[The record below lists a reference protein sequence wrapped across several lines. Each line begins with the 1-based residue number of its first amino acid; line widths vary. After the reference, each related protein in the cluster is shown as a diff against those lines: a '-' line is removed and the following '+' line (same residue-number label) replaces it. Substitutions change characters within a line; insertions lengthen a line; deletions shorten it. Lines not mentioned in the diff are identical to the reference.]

1 MRIYNGKLFMNWRY
15 LIQKFYLSVRRN
27 GIIPTIRKSGK
38 YIRKKFKKINKTP
51 LVESYPLV
59 SILIPVL
66 NGKDY
71 FDLCLCSLIDSINE
85 MPFEVII
92 IDQGSTD
99 GTLEMVKKF
108 IQGNPNIILIENAL
122 NLGFAKAINQGAEI
136 ARGKYLVI
144 ANSDLI
150 FSKGWLFPLVKCAT
164 EDYSIGVVSPL
175 TNFVG
180 EGKQIDID
188 AVNIKI
194 NEIDE
199 YANKIKN
206 RDCITFIPD
215 RLVFFCVLIPKNIFH
230 LIGGLDEIYDLGNYE
245 DDDFCLRAR
254 LNGFHLAIC
263 NNSFVYHHGSKTF
276 KNQKIDYKS
285 LMQRNEKIFYSR
297 VYEFA
302 TNPTLMKYKQ
312 SKQNE
317 ISVIVRTKDRSH
329 LLKQC
334 LFSLLNQ
341 TYQNFEVIIVNDGEV
356 DVVLDKGFYNSLNIK
371 TVLGKKR
378 GRSAALNTG
387 LMESTGEFICYLDD
401 DDIFYPFHLELM
413 IENIKHN
420 PEVVLLYS
428 DTNKSL
434 CWEKNDLIIPVERE
448 RFNNKEFNYFDL
460 QVENWIPL
468 ISVIHRKNV
477 INKVGLFDESLLMF
491 EDWDLFLRLASIGKI
506 KRLPKITNEY
516 RFIASEKTIDSTLLQ
531 REIAVEYKK
540 QIYKKYPIESEEIVR
555 QRELSIQESILQV
568 RWLRSKKD
576 QISTY
581 DIAKFLAG
589 FQF

>member
-1 MRIYNGKLFMNWRY
+1 MNWRY
-15 LIQKFYLSVRRN
+15 LIQKFLLSVRRN
-27 GIIPTIRKSGK
+27 GIVPTLKKSGK
-38 YIRKKFKKINKTP
+38 LIQKKFEKTNKKP

-59 SILIPVL
+59 SVLIPVL

-71 FDLCLCSLIDSINE
+71 FELCLCSLINSINGI
-85 MPFEVII
+85 PFEVII

-99 GTLEMVKKF
+99 GTLEIVKKF

-150 FSKGWLFPLVKCAT
+150 FSKGWLFPLVKCAA

-188 AVNIKI
+188 AVNIKT

-206 RDCITFIPD
+206 KNFITFIPD
-215 RLVFFCVLIPKNIFH
+215 RLVFFCVLIPKNIFY
-230 LIGGLDEIYDLGNYE
+230 LIGGLDEIYGLGNYE

-254 LNGFHLAIC
+254 LNGFRLAIC

-302 TNPTLMKYKQ
+302 TNPTLIKYKQ
-312 SKQNE
+312 TKQKE
-317 ISVIVRTKDRSH
+317 ISIIVRTKDRSH
-329 LLKQC
+329 LLRQC

-341 TYQNFEVIIVNDGEV
+341 TYQNFEVIIVNDGES
-356 DVVLDKGFYNSLNIK
+356 DVILDKNFNDSLDIK
-371 TVLGKKR
+371 VVLGKKM

-413 IENIKHN
+413 IENIKQD
-420 PEVVLLYS
+420 PKIVLMYS

-434 CWEKNDLIIPVERE
+434 CWEKNDLIIPMERE
-448 RFNNKEFNYFDL
+448 RFNSKDFNYFDL
-460 QVENWIPL
+460 QVENWIPI
-468 ISVIHRKNV
+468 ISVIHRKSV
-477 INKVGLFDESLLMF
+477 IDNVGLFDESLLMF
-491 EDWDLFLRLASIGKI
+491 EDWDWFLRLASSGMI

-516 RFIASEKTIDSTLLQ
+516 RFIASENTIDSTLLQ

-540 QIYKKYPIESEEIVR
+540 RIYKKYPIESEEIVL
-555 QRELSIQESILQV
+555 QRELSIQESLLQV
-568 RWLRSKKD
+568 RWLKSRKH

-581 DIAKFLAG
+581 DLAKFLAG
-589 FQF
+589 FRF